1 MSTADGGDRL
11 ACGRRWSD
19 VLAQVADGKAR
30 DDHQQACPHC
40 AAALAEL
47 GRLWAP
53 VTAEARQPVTAP
65 PGLVRGA
72 MQRLRDVVPDDW
84 YATVPTAGGRTRVA
98 ARVVAA
104 IARRAATRV
113 PGVAVALGR
122 SSDPRL
128 ARAAARATQEHEA
141 PGSAVGV
148 AGSSGV
154 LEVALVVA
162 YGQDARALADDV
174 RQAVRRDVAALAG
187 VAELRVDVVVD
198 DVLVPE
204 RD

>member
-1 MSTADGGDRL
+1 MSTASGDRL
-11 ACGRRWSD
+11 ACGRPWSPLLD
-19 VLAQVADGKAR
+19 QVADDRAS
-30 DDHQQACPHC
+30 DDHQASCPHC
-40 AAALAEL
+40 TAALGEL
-47 GRLWAP
+47 RRLWSP
-53 VTAEARQPVTAP
+53 VTAEAGQQVRAP
-65 PGLVRGA
+65 AGLVRGA

-84 YATVPTAGGRTRVA
+84 YADVSASGGRTRVA
-98 ARVVAA
+98 ARVVAL
-104 IARRAATRV
+104 IARRAAARV

-128 ARAAARATQEHEA
+128 ARAAARATRQHAA

-154 LEVALVVA
+154 LELALVIA
-162 YGQDARALADDV
+162 YGQDARTLAEDV
-174 RQAVRRDVAALAG
+174 RRAVRRDVAALVG
-187 VAELRVDVVVD
+187 LRELRVDVTVD